1 MQEIYLT
8 PNRRMAAFL
17 KQAYPDR
24 RVMALSA
31 WCDVLYA
38 GLAAA
43 DPQTPRCLSAHES
56 RVLWEQIVR
65 ASEVGQEIL
74 HVSSIAKLGY
84 EAWGLCIQWRL
95 QSLESAQEKVQHLF
109 AQSQNSRLYQ
119 AWSVE
124 YQACMQER
132 QCVDAVTKVDYLIE
146 AIRHRPKAFN
156 LAQQIHWV
164 GFQEIIPQYTDLIAA
179 LEHVGVGIQRTT
191 LEPKQGVAYCVAV
204 PDPLQALRIAAQD
217 AKQFLDK
224 IPIDCSEKTMTLNT
238 SIIHNAIR
246 MGIVIPDLAQQ
257 RDRVVSIFSRMLP
270 AGSFSIS
277 GPPPLLSYPLID
289 AALFALSLAQ
299 GRMSIEAISRL
310 LRSSFFGDGD
320 INVMQQRA
328 AFDMYLRTLNKSD
341 FSWEQLGTLAQ
352 GYTDFFKFFRMALG
366 DIHPCIRRLTVP
378 GTDEPGA
385 HSEKLFGQIAIEN
398 KDHKNVN
405 DWSLWIQQW
414 LKILGWPGT
423 RVLNETEKALL
434 SAFEAL
440 FGSYTALESVLG
452 LHSFEKMLAECK
464 AIAGSTLFLPGDIDE
479 QAPIQVLG
487 ILEAAGLR
495 FDKLWVLGM
504 NHSQWPPSPDPNP
517 FIPLQVQRK
526 QNLPRSSVERE
537 ALVAKALTQDF
548 CHSADTVVFSY
559 ASMLDERVEQIS
571 PLLKALPER
580 TLASLDLDQVPSS
593 LQSIAAY
600 QTFDQSLT
608 EKGPAI
614 ALPSVIK
621 GGARALQLQSLCP
634 FRAFSE
640 TRLLAKPLKSCSV
653 GLSAAERGIL
663 VHKALE
669 YFWKAIKTQKH
680 LLSLS
685 DSTLRERL
693 KKAINKACNKVVMP
707 HLQGRYRWL
716 EEARLLERLYHFM
729 SYEKNRPDFEVVSV
743 ESSNTLDCQGLQF
756 KVRMDRIDW
765 VEGLGK
771 VLIDYKT
778 GKTSV
783 SDWFGPRPRDL
794 QLPLYAVGQSIA
806 HGTASDTGVPAA
818 LAFAGLHPHQIG
830 FKGVASVATHW
841 QGVKAI
847 EALASTMLAEKNW
860 EQQWEAW
867 KQSIESLAS
876 EFALG
881 VARVDP
887 LEGPKT
893 CRHCA
898 LKTLCRVQHP

>member
-1 MQEIYLT
+1 
-8 PNRRMAAFL
+8 MAAFL

-31 WCDVLYA
+31 WCDVLYT

-43 DPQTPRCLSAHES
+43 NPQTPRCLSAHES
-56 RVLWEQIVR
+56 RVMWEQIVR

-84 EAWGLCIQWRL
+84 EAWALCIQWRL

-109 AQSQNSRLYQ
+109 AQSQNGRLYQ

-164 GFQEIIPQYTDLIAA
+164 GFQEIIPQYADLIAA
-179 LEHVGVGIQRTT
+179 LEQVSVGIQRTT
-191 LEPKQGVAYCVAV
+191 LDPKQGVAYSVAV
-204 PDPLQALRIAAQD
+204 PDLRQALRIAAYD
-217 AKQFLDK
+217 AKRWLVASASAWQ
-224 IPIDCSEKTMTLNT
+224 KTSKTQA
-238 SIIHNAIR
+238 SCRI
-246 MGIVIPDLAQQ
+246 GIVIPDLPQQ

-270 AGSFSIS
+270 LGSFTVS

-310 LRSSFFGDGD
+310 LRSPFFGDFN
-320 INVMQQRA
+320 IAAMQQRA
-328 AFDMYLRTLNKSD
+328 AFDVYLRTLTEID
-341 FSWEQLGTLAQ
+341 FPWEQCALLEQVYSDQSSSQASTENHP
-352 GYTDFFKFFRMALG
+352 FRWWFSIEDGIKHTCEL
-366 DIHPCIRRLTVP
+366 
-378 GTDEPGA
+378 
-385 HSEKLFGQIAIEN
+385 EN
-398 KDHKNVN
+398 KDHKKAS

-423 RVLNETEKALL
+423 RALNETERALL
-434 SAFEAL
+434 KTFEEL
-440 FGSYTALESVLG
+440 LKNYSTLEDGLG
-452 LHSFEKMLAECK
+452 LHTYEKMLVECK
-464 AIAGSTLFLPGDIDE
+464 AIAGSTLFLPSDIDE

-495 FDKLWVLGM
+495 FDKLWILGM
-504 NHSQWPPSPDPNP
+504 NHSQWPLSPDPNP
-517 FIPLQVQRK
+517 FIPLSVQRK

-537 ALVAKALTQDF
+537 ASVAKALSQDF
-548 CHSADTVVFSY
+548 LHSADTVVFSY
-559 ASMLDERVEQIS
+559 ASMLDERVGQIS

-580 TLASLDLDQVPSS
+580 TLASLDLDQVPSY

-600 QTFDQSLT
+600 QPFDQSLT
-608 EKGPAI
+608 ETGPAI
-614 ALPSVIK
+614 ALPRVIK
-621 GGARALQLQSLCP
+621 GGARALQLQALCP
-634 FRAFSE
+634 FRAFAE

-669 YFWKAIKTQKH
+669 YFWKSIKTQKK
-680 LLSLS
+680 LLNLS
-685 DSTLRERL
+685 DAELRALFKKSIERAC
-693 KKAINKACNKVVMP
+693 KKVAIG
-707 HLQGRYRWL
+707 HRLQGLYKML
-716 EEARLLERLYHFM
+716 EEARILERLYALMMH
-729 SYEKNRPDFEVVSV
+729 EKNRPDFEVLAL
-743 ESSNTLDCQGLQF
+743 EASSMLGFQGLQF
-756 KVRMDRIDW
+756 KVRMDRIDK
-765 VEGLGK
+765 VEALGE
-771 VLIDYKT
+771 VVIDYKT
-778 GKTSV
+778 GKTSIN
-783 SDWFGPRPRDL
+783 DWFGERPKDL
-794 QLPLYAVGQSIA
+794 QLPLYAVGRSLMPV
-806 HGTASDTGVPAA
+806 SDVGIPSA
-818 LAFAGLHPHQIG
+818 LVFAGLHPHQIG
-830 FKGVASVATHW
+830 FKGVAKAAIAWHGIKLIEHW
-841 QGVKAI
+841 A
-847 EALASTMLAEKNW
+847 
-860 EQQWEAW
+860 QQCETW
-867 KQSIESLAS
+867 KKSIESLAS

-887 LEGPKT
+887 LEGAKT

-898 LKTLCRVQHP
+898 LKTLCRVQNT